1 MQGQSG
7 FFQGGFK
14 TGPAL
19 LPGGSI
25 QQRHADIAGN
35 AAALCQHMGCDGPGS
50 PGIVMIDRAA
60 ARKILAQH
68 HHRHVEMF
76 QHSLVL
82 RCVDRCNED
91 DAVHGVLTQGVQC
104 AQLLFDVVGG
114 VDEQQLIAGFF
125 QHAADAFHH
134 AGAAVAGKLGQND
147 ADLPGAA
154 GAQHLR
160 LRTGVVAGGFHC
172 GFDHGTLVGA
182 EVSAVEVAAH
192 GGLGDP
198 GVLCKF
204 GDVHGMPP

>member
-1 MQGQSG
+1 
-7 FFQGGFK
+7 
-14 TGPAL
+14 
-19 LPGGSI
+19 
-25 QQRHADIAGN
+25 
-35 AAALCQHMGCDGPGS
+35 MGCGGPGS

-125 QHAADAFHH
+125 SRGMITPICRVRRVRSICACA
-134 AGAAVAGKLGQND
+134 LGW
-147 ADLPGAA
+147 
-154 GAQHLR
+154 
-160 LRTGVVAGGFHC
+160 
-172 GFDHGTLVGA
+172 
-182 EVSAVEVAAH
+182 
-192 GGLGDP
+192 
-198 GVLCKF
+198 
-204 GDVHGMPP
+204 